1 MLSLARKVKE
11 EIMIGNDIRIVIT
24 SVRGKR
30 VVVGVEAPNG
40 VPIHRREVWDVI
52 HNQGDDE
59 K

>member
-1 MLSLARKVKE
+1 MLILERKVE
-11 EIMIGNDIRIVIT
+11 QEIMVGNNVRIVIT
-24 SVRGKR
+24 SVRGKKVR
-30 VVVGVEAPNG
+30 VGIEAPNG